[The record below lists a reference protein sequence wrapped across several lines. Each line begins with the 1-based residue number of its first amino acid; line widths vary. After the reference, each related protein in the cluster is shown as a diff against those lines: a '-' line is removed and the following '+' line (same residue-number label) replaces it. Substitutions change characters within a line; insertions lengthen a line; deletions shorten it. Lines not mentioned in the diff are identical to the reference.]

1 MDLSPYAAATL
12 HQDSELVWCRGRA
25 PASPTPHRPSVRGSI
40 HRSEHPGLQLC
51 SAATLS
57 GARALVV
64 CLLVVINSLDL
75 LAQSAST
82 GALTGTVTDPLKA
95 VVQNAQITL
104 RSNGTAETRTAITD
118 QEGSYRFS
126 LLQPGGY
133 QLAVGAIGFAPFVVR
148 AALIQ
153 ITKVRSIAARL
164 ALQGLKQEVIVEA
177 PLLQMGNVALGR
189 VIARETI
196 ETLPLVAMIM
206 NPRIMQSGLKLE
218 F

>member
-1 MDLSPYAAATL
+1 MDLSRYAAATL
-12 HQDSELVWCRGRA
+12 HQDSEFMWCRGRA

-40 HRSEHPGLQLC
+40 HRSQHPGRRPRQQLC

-57 GARALVV
+57 GVRAPVV
-64 CLLVVINSLDL
+64 YLPVVINSLDL

-82 GALTGTVTDPLKA
+82 GALTDTVTDPPRA

-104 RSNGTAETRTAITD
+104 RRNGTAETRTAITD

-126 LLQPGGY
+126 LLQLGGY
-133 QLAVGAIGFAPFVVR
+133 QPAVGAIGFAPFVVR

-164 ALQGLKQEVIVEA
+164 ALQGLTQVIVEA
-177 PLLQMGNVALGR
+177 PLLQNGQCR
-189 VIARETI
+189 TRSSDCS
-196 ETLPLVAMIM
+196 
-206 NPRIMQSGLKLE
+206 RDD
-218 F
+218 